1 MSAAAALKAAR
12 AAGIE
17 LGVDGE
23 VLTLDAAVVPPA
35 AVLEA
40 LSRHKAG
47 VMALLR
53 SSSDGWSAEE
63 WRAFFDKRAAIAEF
77 DGGLPRPEAE
87 ALAFDCTV
95 REWLNRNPAR
105 SLPGRCHHC
114 GAGEHGGDLLLPFGT
129 DITGHS
135 WLHSRCW
142 PAWYARRKTEAIDV
156 LAAMGILQIETS
168 GGSKCR
174 DPGSEYACRMA

>member
-1 MSAAAALKAAR
+1 MSAAEALKAAR

-23 VLTLDAAVVPPA
+23 TLTLQAAVAPPVT
-35 AVLEA
+35 VLEA

-53 SSSDGWSAEE
+53 ASNDGWSAEE
-63 WRAFFDKRAAIAEF
+63 WRAFYDERAAMAEF

-87 ALAFDCTV
+87 SLALASCV
-95 REWLNRNPAR
+95 LEWLDRNPAR

-114 GAGEHGGDLLLPFGT
+114 GEGEHAGDLLVPLG
-129 DITGHS
+129 IEVIGHS
-135 WLHSRCW
+135 WLHWRCW
-142 PAWYARRKTEAIDV
+142 PSWYTARKPQR
-156 LAAMGILQIETS
+156 
-168 GGSKCR
+168 
-174 DPGSEYACRMA
+174 